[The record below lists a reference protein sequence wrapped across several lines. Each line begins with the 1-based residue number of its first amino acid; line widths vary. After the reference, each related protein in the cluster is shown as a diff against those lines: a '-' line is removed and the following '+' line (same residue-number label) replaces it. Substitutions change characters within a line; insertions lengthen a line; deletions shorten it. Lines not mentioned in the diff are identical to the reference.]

1 MWRWHARKFCE
12 FNDLDW
18 EPTSKDDVCPPNEF
32 FNNDNMSDFFI
43 ELFHVRGKPSIQQAH
58 KWLNHVLAQNKRP
71 PVNKMHHQHYAS
83 VLDVL
88 RGMTKEDKWKS
99 HKSKGAESFTK
110 EVVRKIFEAQLV
122 DPKTQELSLVRLRNK
137 ALAILMIGNGWHVKE
152 VLRLRDD
159 GVEDFP
165 NYTDRDGKIRPK
177 MVFRGQKA
185 KEPVLTKNT
194 VGCGCRGGHTA
205 INTNCF
211 YNVLSWYRKKK
222 EQSDAEFVEKKM
234 CKMAQSQRDT
244 HLNEDGT
251 LETRRFFRSHPT
263 KKDKFNYP
271 HRNMGRGAINDV
283 FEFWNVELGENG
295 DKMVPGEKL
304 TTNQARKT
312 FATFGYRHTA
322 HKTRA
327 VLFHFP
333 WEALP
338 EPVCRGNHFRQEV
351 CLPVHLERPR
361 GGESHSSH
369 HEPMESGPSP
379 ADSRELDARRARDD
393 QSPGNS
399 NTRPI
404 HQKISA
410 QIRELQIQQML
421 VLHRNRGARR
431 MKKSARVSCN

>member
-1 MWRWHARKFCE
+1 MQGCHQNANRFANLNFCGGWHARKFCE

-194 VGCGCRGGHTA
+194 VGCGCRGRHTVV
-205 INTNCF
+205 NTNCF
-211 YNVLSWYRKKK
+211 YNVLSWYKKKK

-333 WEALP
+333 WEALMAVTHHSDP
-338 EPVCRGNHFRQEV
+338 NQFVGEIISDRKYVCQSTWSDLEEESHIARTMNLWSQGHHRPTVGSSTRDALEMTSRQET
-351 CLPVHLERPR
+351 LTR
-361 GGESHSSH
+361 G
-369 HEPMESGPSP
+369 
-379 ADSRELDARRARDD
+379 
-393 QSPGNS
+393 
-399 NTRPI
+399 
-404 HQKISA
+404 
-410 QIRELQIQQML
+410 
-421 VLHRNRGARR
+421 
-431 MKKSARVSCN
+431 